1 MSKDKEKT
9 FLRGAFFPYIHMQ
22 PNEIYLHEFDPF
34 LFSILQSE
42 LISVCGKNLRVL
54 VDMLQA
60 IDLQEAFVSK
70 RKSREIR
77 RKSSSEFVVLIL
89 IFILGA

>member
-1 MSKDKEKT
+1 
-9 FLRGAFFPYIHMQ
+9 
-22 PNEIYLHEFDPF
+22 
-34 LFSILQSE
+34 LQSE

-89 IFILGA
+89 TKIICFSKANLCPDCVV

>member
-1 MSKDKEKT
+1 MKCISIKLIS
-9 FLRGAFFPYIHMQ
+9 F
-22 PNEIYLHEFDPF
+22 F
-34 LFSILQSE
+34 LFFLQSE

-77 RKSSSEFVVLIL
+77 RKSSSEFIVLIL
-89 IFILGA
+89 TKIISFGKQICILGV